1 MLRFSNFLFPE
12 SRDPTLDGQVIR
24 ESIEEAKLCEA
35 LGYDVLWLAEHHFD
49 GNCIY
54 IDPVTFAAAL
64 SQVTRRMKLGFA
76 VAQVSLHHPM
86 RLAEQIA
93 VLDHLTQ
100 GRLIVGLGRGT
111 AYNVYEYQG
120 YGIDWQEAG
129 PRYEEAEQV
138 MLRAWTSP
146 EGFQHQ
152 GRFWQLKAAP
162 LRPVPFTRPHPY
174 VLRAASSEEGALHLA
189 RRGQPFMMNVQS
201 LETTRD
207 RLAKYHATMAQAG
220 FEEAHIA
227 HCLAE
232 SWVWRNIVVAET
244 DAEAE
249 RLGIPA
255 FEAMQEQRRALRER
269 IYAEQG
275 VRMVQETAPPARVQ
289 VEKALI
295 CGSPA
300 TVAEQIAAIDA
311 TGVGGVIGSFR
322 LGPMPAEA
330 AANSLRLFAEKV
342 APQFRAP
349 GRGSLAV
356 AAQ

>member
-1 MLRFSNFLFPE
+1 
-12 SRDPTLDGQVIR
+12 
-24 ESIEEAKLCEA
+24 
-35 LGYDVLWLAEHHFD
+35 
-49 GNCIY
+49 
-54 IDPVTFAAAL
+54 
-64 SQVTRRMKLGFA
+64 
-76 VAQVSLHHPM
+76 M

-146 EGFQHQ
+146 EGFQHE
-152 GRFWQLKAAP
+152 GRFWQLKAPP

-174 VLRAASSEEGALHLA
+174 VLRAASSEGALHLA

-207 RLAKYHATMAQAG
+207 RLAKYRATMAQAG

-244 DAEAE
+244 DVEAE

-322 LGPMPAEA
+322 LGPMPAEV

-342 APQFRAP
+342 APQFRASSS
-349 GRGSLAV
+349 GSLAV

>member
-12 SRDPTLDGQVIR
+12 SRDPALDGQVIA
-24 ESIEEAKLCEA
+24 ESLAEAKLCDE

-54 IDPVTFAAAL
+54 IDPITFAAAL
-64 SQVTRRMKLGFA
+64 SQATSRIKLGFA

-86 RLAEQIA
+86 RLAEQIS
-93 VLDHLTQ
+93 VLDHLTG

-129 PRYEEAEQV
+129 PRYEEAEAI
-138 MLRAWTSP
+138 MLQAWTSP
-146 EGFQHQ
+146 AGFDYA
-152 GRFWQLKAAP
+152 GRFWNIKAPP
-162 LRPVPFTRPHPY
+162 LRPVPRTQPHPY

-201 LETTRD
+201 IEVTRD
-207 RLAKYHATMAQAG
+207 RLAKYRAVLEQGGHDVAA
-220 FEEAHIA
+220 
-227 HCLAE
+227 CLAE

-249 RLGIPA
+249 RVGIPA
-255 FEAMQEQRRALRER
+255 FEAMQQQRKALRER
-269 IYAEQG
+269 VYAEQG

-289 VEKALI
+289 VDKALI

-300 TVAEQIAAIDA
+300 TVAQKIAEIDA

-330 AANSLRLFAEKV
+330 AATSLRLFAEQV
-342 APQFRAP
+342 APRFRAP
-349 GRGSLAV
+349 LAS

>member
-12 SRDPTLDGQVIR
+12 SRSPETDGQVIR
-24 ESIEEAKLCEA
+24 ESVAEARLCDE

-64 SQVTRRMKLGFA
+64 SQVTTRIKLGFA

-86 RLAEQIA
+86 RLAEQIS
-93 VLDHLTQ
+93 VLDHLTG

-146 EGFQHQ
+146 EGFEHQ
-152 GRFWQLKAAP
+152 GRFWQLKAPP
-162 LRPVPFTRPHPY
+162 LRPVPLTRPHPY

-189 RRGQPFMMNVQS
+189 ARGQPFMMNVQS
-201 LETTRD
+201 IETTRD
-207 RLAKYHATMAQAG
+207 RLEKYKATLAAGGHDVQA
-220 FEEAHIA
+220 A
-227 HCLAE
+227 LAE

-249 RLGIPA
+249 RVGIPA
-255 FEAMQEQRRALRER
+255 FEAMQDQRRALREKV
-269 IYAEQG
+269 YAEQG
-275 VRMVQETAPPARVQ
+275 VRMVKETVPPARVQ
-289 VEKALI
+289 VDKALI

-300 TVAEQIAAIDA
+300 TVAQKMAEIDA

-322 LGPMPAEA
+322 LGPMPAGVA
-330 AANSLRLFAEKV
+330 AHSLRLFAEQV
-342 APQFRAP
+342 APRFRSAGPP
-349 GRGSLAV
+349 G
-356 AAQ
+356 